1 MRGPAGASRQVWLCM
16 QTLVLDEVDVLLG
29 DQGAF
34 AAEVLPLVDSAPE
47 EATLV
52 LVTATLPEP
61 VFVKL
66 KRLFPGIVAAV
77 GPNLHKIA
85 PGSSL

>member
-1 MRGPAGASRQVWLCM
+1 M
-16 QTLVLDEVDVLLG
+16 LLG
-29 DQGAF
+29 EQGAF

-47 EATLV
+47 EATV
-52 LVTATLPEP
+52 VFVTATLPEP

-66 KRLFPGIVAAV
+66 KALFPGIVAAV

-85 PGSSL
+85 PGAQPPLPSEPSPMPR